1 MVSAVT
7 ESTTSINVSWSPPPL
22 NMTYG
27 IITVYEVQY
36 GEYNATT
43 GELMNGTDPI
53 RQNITDDSSTFM
65 LTFENLQEAR
75 EYGFQVRAITVG
87 GGPYSQLATNT
98 TEEARK
104 LTNLCLFPYDVHYY
118 LYFPVQLLLQ
128 HLKI

>member
-7 ESTTSINVSWSPPPL
+7 ESTTSISVSWSPPPL

-27 IITVYEVQY
+27 IITAYEVQY
-36 GEYNATT
+36 GEYNATCTT
-43 GELMNGTDPI
+43 GGLMNGTDPI
-53 RQNITDDSSTFM
+53 RQNITDDNSTFM

-98 TEEARK
+98 TFEARK
-104 LTNLCLFPYDVHYY
+104 LTNLCLFPYDVHYC
-118 LYFPVQLLLQ
+118 LYFPVQLLL
-128 HLKI
+128 